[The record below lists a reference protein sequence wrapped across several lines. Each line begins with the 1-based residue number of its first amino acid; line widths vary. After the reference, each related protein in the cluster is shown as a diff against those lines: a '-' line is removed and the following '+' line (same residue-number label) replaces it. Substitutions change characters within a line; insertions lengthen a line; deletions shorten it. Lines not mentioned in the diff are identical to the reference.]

1 MNENVFRK
9 YVLKNND
16 EIIKDLKSGV
26 LSEEQYPIIHNL
38 VTQHDLTLN
47 QFEYYKHMLKTKID
61 CFFE

>member
-26 LSEEQYPIIHNL
+26 LLLY
-38 VTQHDLTLN
+38 LN
-47 QFEYYKHMLKTKID
+47 IL
-61 CFFE
+61 